1 MIISFKYNF
10 IYWRAMKVAGS
21 SVVQALG
28 EHCGENDIVNTPLL
42 EDVIKEGRS
51 VNQRNFEHFFPH
63 MPIDEAKR
71 IANIDWDSFFKITTV
86 RNPWDMTVSMYWTE
100 ISNGLTFQE
109 WLEQE
114 SRSVHQWVNKLS
126 EFELSFA
133 YTEDYY
139 FKDGKRIADHYLRY
153 ENLESDY
160 EKLCYRIGI
169 PYIKLPKIR
178 GNIRFDKKHYS
189 HYYNK
194 DTIEFVAKMF
204 PQIIKEFNYEFEGDM
219 ANRITV

>member
-1 MIISFKYNF
+1 MIISFKHNF

-28 EHCGENDIVNTPLL
+28 EHCGENDIVNTPRL

-153 ENLESDY
+153 ENLESDTA
-160 EKLCYRIGI
+160 RILKKFG
-169 PYIKLPKIR
+169 LEM
-178 GNIRFDKKHYS
+178 GNMKYPTAKANFRENPAHYTE
-189 HYYNK
+189 YY
-194 DTIEFVAKMF
+194 DSETR
-204 PQIIKEFNYEFEGDM
+204 QIIEEGYAGDIKKFGYEFNG
-219 ANRITV
+219 